1 MAISAGIRGI
11 TQLLPVVELNDAA
24 DQLSTDLAR
33 LFPVRNDPIQL
44 TIYVEWLRSKNIGWT
59 VQRVQAQRQCLD
71 DGRITVD
78 HLIGQALE
86 AEHLPVES
94 VVTDEV
100 ATHHVRMR

>member
-44 TIYVEWLRSKNIGWT
+44 TIYVEWLRSKNIGWIINAARPT
-59 VQRVQAQRQCLD
+59 S
-71 DGRITVD
+71 G
-78 HLIGQALE
+78 
-86 AEHLPVES
+86 
-94 VVTDEV
+94 
-100 ATHHVRMR
+100 